1 MRNFIQRHRRV
12 LTVGGI
18 FGVIFALAGA
28 AVAAFVLT
36 TTISGSTAFAG
47 GTNIADKITAVEGTA
62 SSTLDCK
69 AISVA
74 GGGEAVNFNPK
85 MIRQSVQG
93 TPQDYAGGECT
104 VKATLQNT
112 GDVPLRFK
120 SGALSGA
127 GVDGWKFVPQGVPG
141 TIAPGASVAVTVKV
155 TAPAN
160 AKAGTLTGSFTTEE
174 VVQP

>member
-1 MRNFIQRHRRV
+1 MNDFIARHHRL
-12 LTVGGI
+12 LTIGGI
-18 FGVIFALAGA
+18 FGAIFAIAGA

-47 GTNIADKITAVEGTA
+47 GSNVADKITAVEGSRSA
-62 SSTLDCK
+62 TLDCT
-69 AISVA
+69 AIAVA
-74 GGGEAVNFNPK
+74 GGGEAVSFNPK

-120 SGALSGA
+120 SGTLSGD
-127 GVDGWKFVPQGVPG
+127 GVQGWKFVPTSNPG
-141 TIAPGASVAVTVKV
+141 TIAPGQSVTVTVKV
-155 TAPAN
+155 TAPKD

-174 VVQP
+174 VVAP